1 MKRTKS
7 KFKHGQ
13 MLNVIV
19 IVIAALVLSAMPISM
34 MVSANE
40 NAVGEIV
47 ILTRTANLISPTGSI
62 NPHGNATYEVYQ
74 SGNRELEIEAEDV
87 NLADGTVL
95 RFFVDN
101 NLVGQVSLISQR
113 AKLRLKTEDGQN
125 VPSVN
130 DGSTVEVKNGNTTLV
145 AGVFGGGN
153 STPTPSPSVSPTG
166 SPSPSP
172 SISPSP
178 SPSVSPTG
186 SPSPSPSV
194 SPSPSP
200 SVSPSPSPSPTGNN
214 LFAALTGATVN
225 GVLPNGYAEY
235 EVESSRRKLDIR
247 VRQIN
252 LPTGTSLN
260 ISVDNV
266 SVGQLIL
273 DGNEGRLRLRSD
285 NGQTVPVIV
294 NGSTIQ
300 VNNGGTT
307 ILSGVFSGGGQG
319 TPTPSGQGRFF
330 EATLNGSQVTP
341 PVSTNGRG
349 EVKVLLNQNET
360 QATITGEFHDLSSAQ
375 TTAKIESLVG
385 TTSMV
390 YDFGTI
396 GGRNGNF
403 ATATIAVTAIQ
414 VQQLRTGLWSAVIG
428 TQNYPNGEI
437 RGQLQ
442 NDSNVND
449 FDGDGSDDFAVF
461 RPSTGTWYTQNSEGF
476 GGRSF
481 GLANDKVV
489 SGDYDG
495 DGKTDVAVF
504 RNQNGSGIWYVNRSS
519 DNGLTAFQFG
529 LGDDKPVRG
538 DFDGDGRTDFAVFR
552 PSNGTWYIQK
562 SDNTGF
568 IFTQFGLSNDIP
580 IATDLDGDGKDD
592 IVVFRPS
599 NGVWYWLRSSDGG
612 FSTVQFGLAGDV
624 PIRGDFDGDGKA
636 DISVFR
642 PSNGVWY
649 LLRSSDNGFQA
660 TQFGLSDDIPVAG
673 NFDGDN
679 KTDIAV
685 FRPSNGVWYILR
697 SVNGTFDFRQFGL
710 NGDVPA
716 PSR

>member
-1 MKRTKS
+1 MKRKES

-19 IVIAALVLSAMPISM
+19 IVVTALILSAMPISM

-40 NAVGEIV
+40 NAAGEIV
-47 ILTRTANLISPTGSI
+47 ILTRTANLVSPTGSI
-62 NPHGNATYEVYQ
+62 NPHGDATYEVYQ

-87 NLADGTVL
+87 NLANGTVL
-95 RFFVDN
+95 SFFVDN

-125 VPSVN
+125 VPNVN
-130 DGSTVEVKNGNTTLV
+130 DGSTAEVKNGNTTLV

-153 STPTPSPSVSPTG
+153 STPTPSPS
-166 SPSPSP
+166 
-172 SISPSP
+172 
-178 SPSVSPTG
+178 PTG

-200 SVSPSPSPSPTGNN
+200 SPSPNGNN

-235 EVESSRRKLDIR
+235 EVESSRRKLDLR
-247 VRQIN
+247 VRQVN
-252 LPTGTSLN
+252 LPMGTSLN
-260 ISVDNV
+260 VSVDNV

-273 DGNEGRLRLRSD
+273 DRNEGRLRLRSD
-285 NGQTVPVIV
+285 NGQTVPVII

-319 TPTPSGQGRFF
+319 TPTPSPTPSGQGRFF
-330 EATLNGSQVTP
+330 EAKLNGSQVSP

-375 TTAKIESLVG
+375 TTAKLEVLVG
-385 TTSMV
+385 TTGVV

-403 ATATIAVTAIQ
+403 ATAIIAVTPIQ
-414 VQQLRTGLWSAVIG
+414 VQQLRTGLWFVVIG
-428 TQNYPNGEI
+428 TQNNPSGEI
-437 RGQLQ
+437 QGSLR
-442 NDSNVND
+442 NDSNSND

-476 GGRSF
+476 GGRVF
-481 GLANDKVV
+481 GSADDKVV

-495 DGKTDVAVF
+495 DGKTDAAVF
-504 RNQNGSGIWYVNRSS
+504 RNQNGLGVWYVNRSS
-519 DNGLTAFQFG
+519 DNGATGFQFG
-529 LGDDKPVRG
+529 LGDDKQVRG
-538 DFDGDGRTDFAVFR
+538 DFDGDGRIDFAVFR
-552 PSNGTWYIQK
+552 LSNGTWYIQK
-562 SDNTGF
+562 SDNSGF
-568 IFTQFGLSNDIP
+568 IFVQFGLSNDIP
-580 IATDLDGDGKDD
+580 IPTDIDGDGKDD

-612 FSTVQFGLAGDV
+612 FNVVQFGLNGDI

-636 DISVFR
+636 DVSVFR
-642 PSNGVWY
+642 PSNGFWY
-649 LLRSSDNGFQA
+649 VLRSSDNGFQA
-660 TQFGLSDDIPVAG
+660 TQFGLSEDIPVAG

-697 SVNGTFDFRQFGL
+697 SVDGTFDFRQFGL